1 MEVLDTS
8 QQLDNSV
15 LELEILETTPLASPQ
30 IDLLSM
36 TPPGIEWNPN
46 ASGALPTA
54 LPAPVVLPAVMA
66 GTEIVPHAG

>member
-15 LELEILETTPLASPQ
+15 LELEILETTPLSPQ
-30 IDLLSM
+30 TDLVSM

-46 ASGALPTA
+46 SVGSLTTA